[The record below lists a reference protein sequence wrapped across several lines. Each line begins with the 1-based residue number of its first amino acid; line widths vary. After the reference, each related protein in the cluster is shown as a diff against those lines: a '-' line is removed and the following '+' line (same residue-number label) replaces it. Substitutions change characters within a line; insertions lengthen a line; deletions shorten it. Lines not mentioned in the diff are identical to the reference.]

1 MQKYFHQD
9 IYLLEE
15 EEELFQT
22 KETMIEYIRDHLEIY
37 CPTFDWDGTK
47 LVSIQDWESKI
58 ILSYSVDDDDNNTE
72 TFVTELDY
80 KEISNTWLISDLQKM
95 VQNV

>member
-15 EEELFQT
+15 EELFQT
-22 KETMIEYIRDHLEIY
+22 KETMVEYVRDHLEIY
-37 CPTFDWDGTK
+37 CPTFDWDETK

-72 TFVTELDY
+72 TFITELDY

>member
-15 EEELFQT
+15 EELFQT
-22 KETMIEYIRDHLEIY
+22 RETMIEYVRDNLEIY
-37 CPTFDWDGTK
+37 CPTFDWDETK

-72 TFVTELDY
+72 TFITELDY

-95 VQNV
+95 AQNV

>member
-9 IYLLEE
+9 IYLLE

>member
-9 IYLLEE
+9 IYLLE

-72 TFVTELDY
+72 TFITELDY

-95 VQNV
+95 TQNV